1 MLSKVIAIAQQK
13 GGTGKTTLA
22 VHLALAFIKYHN
34 LKVAIIDTDP
44 QGSLGKWFM
53 IRTEKKISNDNLTFK
68 TASLWGAQYESKTLK
83 NDNDI
88 VIIDTPPKIESDAR
102 PSIEAADLVLIPMA
116 ASHVDFW
123 ATGAIVEIAKKANKK
138 ILIQINR
145 SNQRSK
151 LITKTNDFIK
161 SLNFKTASLWG
172 AQYESKILKKDHDVI
187 IIDTPPK
194 IESDAR
200 PSIEAADLV
209 LIPVTPSHVDFW
221 ATEAIVEIAKK
232 ANKKILIQ
240 INRANQR
247 SKLISKTNEYIKS
260 INVSSTNTIIGNRQI
275 YASSMGEGKT
285 AVEKQKKSNA
295 VEEMKKL
302 SDQILEELK

>member
-1 MLSKVIAIAQQK
+1 MLSKVITIAQQK

-22 VHLALAFIKYHN
+22 VHLALGFIKYHK

-53 IRTEKKISNDNLTFK
+53 IRTKKENSNDNLTFK

-83 NDNDI
+83 NDHDI

-102 PSIEAADLVLIPMA
+102 PSIEAADLVLIPMS

-138 ILIQINR
+138 ILVQINR

-161 SLNFKTASLWG
+161 SLNL
-172 AQYESKILKKDHDVI
+172 
-187 IIDTPPK
+187 
-194 IESDAR
+194 
-200 PSIEAADLV
+200 
-209 LIPVTPSHVDFW
+209 
-221 ATEAIVEIAKK
+221 
-232 ANKKILIQ
+232 
-240 INRANQR
+240 
-247 SKLISKTNEYIKS
+247 
-260 INVSSTNTIIGNRQI
+260 SSTQTIIGNRQI

-285 AVEKQKKSNA
+285 AIEKQKKGVA
-295 VEEMKKL
+295 VEEIKKL
-302 SDQILEELK
+302 SEQILLELQ

>member
-1 MLSKVIAIAQQK
+1 MLSKVITIAQQK
-13 GGTGKTTLA
+13 GGTGKTTLS

-53 IRTEKKISNDNLTFK
+53 IRTEKKVSNEGLTFK

-83 NDNDI
+83 VDHDI

-123 ATGAIVEIAKKANKK
+123 ATGAIVNIAKQANKK

-151 LITKTNDFIK
+151 LIDKTNHFIK
-161 SLNFKTASLWG
+161 SL
-172 AQYESKILKKDHDVI
+172 
-187 IIDTPPK
+187 
-194 IESDAR
+194 
-200 PSIEAADLV
+200 DL
-209 LIPVTPSHVDFW
+209 L
-221 ATEAIVEIAKK
+221 
-232 ANKKILIQ
+232 
-240 INRANQR
+240 
-247 SKLISKTNEYIKS
+247 
-260 INVSSTNTIIGNRQI
+260 STNTIIGNRQI
-275 YASSMGEGKT
+275 YTSSMGEGKT
-285 AVEKQKKSNA
+285 AVEKQKKGNA
-295 VEEMKKL
+295 VEEIKNL
-302 SDQILEELK
+302 SGQLLTEIK

>member
-1 MLSKVIAIAQQK
+1 MLSKVITISQQK

-53 IRTEKKISNDNLTFK
+53 IRTEKKLSNDNLTFK
-68 TASLWGAQYESKTLK
+68 TASLWGAQYESKALK
-83 NDNDI
+83 KDHDI

-102 PSIEAADLVLIPMA
+102 PSIESADLVLIPMA

-151 LITKTNDFIK
+151 LISKTNDFIK
-161 SLNFKTASLWG
+161 SLNLS
-172 AQYESKILKKDHDVI
+172 
-187 IIDTPPK
+187 
-194 IESDAR
+194 
-200 PSIEAADLV
+200 
-209 LIPVTPSHVDFW
+209 
-221 ATEAIVEIAKK
+221 ATK
-232 ANKKILIQ
+232 
-240 INRANQR
+240 
-247 SKLISKTNEYIKS
+247 
-260 INVSSTNTIIGNRQI
+260 TIIGNRQI
-275 YASSMGEGKT
+275 YAASMGEGKT

-295 VEEMKKL
+295 VDEIKQL
-302 SDQILEELK
+302 SEQVLSEVK

>member
-34 LKVAIIDTDP
+34 LKVAVIDTDP

-83 NDNDI
+83 NDHDI

-102 PSIEAADLVLIPMA
+102 PSIEAADLVLIPMS

-123 ATGAIVEIAKKANKK
+123 ATGAIVDIAKKANKK

-161 SLNFKTASLWG
+161 SLAL
-172 AQYESKILKKDHDVI
+172 L
-187 IIDTPPK
+187 
-194 IESDAR
+194 
-200 PSIEAADLV
+200 
-209 LIPVTPSHVDFW
+209 
-221 ATEAIVEIAKK
+221 
-232 ANKKILIQ
+232 
-240 INRANQR
+240 
-247 SKLISKTNEYIKS
+247 
-260 INVSSTNTIIGNRQI
+260 STKTIIGNRQI

-285 AVEKQKKSNA
+285 AVEKQKKGNA
-295 VEEMKKL
+295 VEEIKNL
-302 SDQILEELK
+302 SEQILSEIK

>member
-1 MLSKVIAIAQQK
+1 MLSKVITISQQK
-13 GGTGKTTLA
+13 GGSGKTTLA

-53 IRTEKKISNDNLTFK
+53 IRTEKKVSNDNLTFK

-83 NDNDI
+83 KDHDI

-102 PSIEAADLVLIPMA
+102 PSIESADLVLIPIA

-145 SNQRSK
+145 SSQRSK
-151 LITKTNDFIK
+151 LISKTNDFIK
-161 SLNFKTASLWG
+161 SLNLSA
-172 AQYESKILKKDHDVI
+172 
-187 IIDTPPK
+187 
-194 IESDAR
+194 
-200 PSIEAADLV
+200 
-209 LIPVTPSHVDFW
+209 
-221 ATEAIVEIAKK
+221 
-232 ANKKILIQ
+232 
-240 INRANQR
+240 
-247 SKLISKTNEYIKS
+247 
-260 INVSSTNTIIGNRQI
+260 TNTIIGNRQI
-275 YASSMGEGKT
+275 FAASMGEGKT

-295 VEEMKKL
+295 VEEIKQL
-302 SDQILEELK
+302 SEQILSEVK

>member
-1 MLSKVIAIAQQK
+1 MLSKVITVAQQK

-53 IRTEKKISNDNLTFK
+53 IREEKKLSNDNLTFK
-68 TASLWGAQYESKTLK
+68 TASLWGAQYESKALIK
-83 NDNDI
+83 DHDI

-102 PSIEAADLVLIPMA
+102 PSIEAADLVLIPVA
-116 ASHVDFW
+116 ASQVDFW
-123 ATGAIVEIAKKANKK
+123 ATGAIVDIAKKANKK

-151 LITKTNDFIK
+151 LIIKTNEFIK
-161 SLNFKTASLWG
+161 SLSL
-172 AQYESKILKKDHDVI
+172 S
-187 IIDTPPK
+187 
-194 IESDAR
+194 
-200 PSIEAADLV
+200 
-209 LIPVTPSHVDFW
+209 
-221 ATEAIVEIAKK
+221 ATK
-232 ANKKILIQ
+232 
-240 INRANQR
+240 
-247 SKLISKTNEYIKS
+247 
-260 INVSSTNTIIGNRQI
+260 TIIGNRQI

-295 VEEMKKL
+295 VEEIKQL
-302 SDQILEELK
+302 SEQILSEVK